1 MDLSHSISR
10 FWLLLRG
17 APPGFRSRP
26 TSTGI
31 CPAPLGL
38 APPLPA
44 QISLSRLLGPRPRP
58 SGLGLRP
65 CSPPWKAS
73 GCCSTVPGQ
82 APRVTGALRSIM
94 QFLGGRRRS
103 RSRELYLLEQSRRVA
118 ALNGQRLGKGRT
130 GHQDLRRR
138 GCRLGQDA
146 D

>member
-10 FWLLLRG
+10 SWLLLRG
-17 APPGFRSRP
+17 APPGFRSPP

-31 CPAPLGL
+31 CLAPLGL

-44 QISLSRLLGPRPRP
+44 QISLARLLGPRPRP
-58 SGLGLRP
+58 SRLGLHA

-73 GCCSTVPGQ
+73 GCCSIVPGQ
-82 APRVTGALRSIM
+82 ARRVAGALRSIM

-103 RSRELYLLEQSRRVA
+103 RSRELYLQEQSLRVA
-118 ALNGQRLGKGRT
+118 ALNGRRLGKGRT
-130 GHQDLRRR
+130 GHQDLQRL
-138 GCRLGQDA
+138 GCQLGQDA